1 MKYRWRW
8 EGLGGIQCLPV
19 IIWLEASSKEIRLRT
34 NQTCSKAGNCWLAS
48 QFGFA
53 SDWVAAPVN
62 PQSSNI
68 CLMSVN
74 ICLIFVNICLI
85 FVNTCL
91 IFVNICG
98 PRTIWHRGQ
107 FGTVD
112 NLAPPMLADNL
123 APQCKS
129 GQFGTRTIWH
139 RSVKWTIWHRGQFGT
154 AD

>member
-1 MKYRWRW
+1 MGPKQY
-8 EGLGGIQCLPV
+8 QVVCFF
-19 IIWLEASSKEIRLRT
+19 
-34 NQTCSKAGNCWLAS
+34 N
-48 QFGFA
+48 
-53 SDWVAAPVN
+53 
-62 PQSSNI
+62 
-68 CLMSVN
+68 
-74 ICLIFVNICLI
+74 
-85 FVNTCL
+85 
-91 IFVNICG
+91 G

-154 AD
+154 AGQKWTIWHRGQFGTADNLAPWTIWHHSVKVGSRSWKQKKKKDENLGLRTTYSSLVQFCQTLSPITRKIEKD

>member
-1 MKYRWRW
+1 MNYRWRW

-53 SDWVAAPVN
+53 SDWVVAPVN

-85 FVNTCL
+85 FVNICL
-91 IFVNICG
+91 IFVNICLIFVG
-98 PRTIWHRGQ
+98 RSQ
-107 FGTVD
+107 FGFALDWVSAAV
-112 NLAPPMLADNL
+112 N
-123 APQCKS
+123 PQSSNTKPS
-129 GQFGTRTIWH
+129 VTICWQLKEA
-139 RSVKWTIWHRGQFGT
+139 SFEIVFLPKQTSINFST
-154 AD
+154 F